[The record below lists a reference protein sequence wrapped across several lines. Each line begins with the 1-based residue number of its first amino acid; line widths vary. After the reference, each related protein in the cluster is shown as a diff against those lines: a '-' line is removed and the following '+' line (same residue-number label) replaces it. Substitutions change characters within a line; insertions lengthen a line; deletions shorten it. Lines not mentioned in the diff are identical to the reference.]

1 MPYPS
6 HKLQLCTSRLA
17 SWELPLPWTNGVA
30 LIWLSVPPN
39 TVVSVSLLHQR
50 TVLWETRPPNGPQLP
65 SESCCS
71 HFAP

>member
-6 HKLQLCTSRLA
+6 HKLQLCTSRLT

-30 LIWLSVPPN
+30 LIWLLVPPN
-39 TVVSVSLLHQR
+39 TVVSVSFCFTKEQASGSL
-50 TVLWETRPPNGPQLP
+50 QLP